1 VIDISQALI
10 EVLLFV
16 AGEPLTLAEICAAT
30 DLEPEAAAIAL
41 EKLKTYYER
50 EERGLQLRMVAGG
63 YQICTRPE
71 YAPYVER
78 LLGERDRNT
87 LSQAA
92 LETLAIIA
100 YKQPITKQEIEN
112 IRGVRVDSVLNRLFE
127 KNLIKEKGRKDTPG
141 RPILYGTTDQFLTI
155 LGLNDLAELPKIEV

>member
-1 VIDISQALI
+1 MIDISQALI

-155 LGLNDLAELPKIEV
+155 LGFKRFGGIT

>member
-1 VIDISQALI
+1 
-10 EVLLFV
+10 
-16 AGEPLTLAEICAAT
+16 
-30 DLEPEAAAIAL
+30 
-41 EKLKTYYER
+41 
-50 EERGLQLRMVAGG
+50 
-63 YQICTRPE
+63 
-71 YAPYVER
+71 

>member
-1 VIDISQALI
+1 MIDISQALI